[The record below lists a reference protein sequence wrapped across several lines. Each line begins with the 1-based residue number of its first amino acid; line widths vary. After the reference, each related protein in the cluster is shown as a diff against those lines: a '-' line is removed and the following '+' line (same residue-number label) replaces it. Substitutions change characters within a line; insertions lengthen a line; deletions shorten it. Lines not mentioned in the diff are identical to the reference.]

1 MSSDDTLLYVS
12 IAGGSILVILLIV
25 VFIRVVTKRKPKTN
39 DVPQVTQPII
49 LPDEPS
55 EVSGGE
61 DFDDFFSDLD
71 QEPSSTDE
79 FDDLFD
85 DL

>member
-1 MSSDDTLLYVS
+1 MSSNTDDCWL
-12 IAGGSILVILLIV
+12 
-25 VFIRVVTKRKPKTN
+25 FE
-39 DVPQVTQPII
+39 II

-55 EVSGGE
+55 EVSGTG

-71 QEPSSTDE
+71 PEPSNADE